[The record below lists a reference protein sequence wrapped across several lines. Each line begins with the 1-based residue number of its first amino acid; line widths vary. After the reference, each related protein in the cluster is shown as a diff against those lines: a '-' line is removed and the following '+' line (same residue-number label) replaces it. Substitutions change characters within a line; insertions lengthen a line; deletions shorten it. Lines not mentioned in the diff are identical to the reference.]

1 MRRMEPIIKLSEE
14 AINEFK
20 LIYREECGRALS
32 DDEAQEM
39 ALRLLHLFQIL
50 SRPPCS

>member
-1 MRRMEPIIKLSEE
+1 MRHMEPTNKLSPE
-14 AINEFK
+14 AIIEFK

-39 ALRLLHLFQIL
+39 ALRLLRLFQIL
-50 SRPPCS
+50 SRPHCS